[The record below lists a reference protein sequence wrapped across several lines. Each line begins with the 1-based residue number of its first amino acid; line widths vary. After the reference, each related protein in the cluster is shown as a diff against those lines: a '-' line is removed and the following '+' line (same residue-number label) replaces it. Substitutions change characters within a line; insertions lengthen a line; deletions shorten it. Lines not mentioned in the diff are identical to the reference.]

1 MTTPRVA
8 ILGMFLE
15 SNKFSETIDGNG
27 FRRQLY
33 LAGDAISLDARS
45 INPRIMKEYV
55 GFYSGM
61 DQRGIWE
68 PVPILVAGYGAGGA
82 VDHGFFMETL
92 AEIEALLAK
101 AGKLD
106 AVYIGNHGA
115 MITTEEQ
122 DADGVFYQNIRR
134 MVGDDVPIVVTLD
147 PHGNVS
153 DRMTDSVDI
162 AISYITDPHID
173 HADRG
178 AEVAGLLH
186 ELWDGM
192 TPHMVTV
199 RLPIVPPNVA
209 TFTGSGAFG
218 EMVDMGQSRL
228 RPEICNVSI
237 LGGFAFS
244 DTWKNGLTIMVT
256 GRNEVGHAHA
266 LAKELANYAWANR
279 ERFICEAE
287 PIDTAVARIVATGRD
302 PSLPPSIYSDLG
314 DNCGAGGPSCTTWM
328 LEAVHKAG
336 AEGTLIMN
344 FYDPILA
351 AEAHEKGVGATF
363 TATFHGDD
371 WGDAGQK
378 NHIAEAKVLALHE
391 GTVIGRHGIV
401 IGKTLNPG
409 PMALLDLGGVQVVLV
424 SHRVVGND
432 PIYAES
438 LGVDLSKV
446 RSIVVK
452 VRSSFPVGFDEFV
465 TAENIHFV
473 DTPGRTSPML
483 KRMPFENLPRPVYP
497 LDSGFTW
504 ENPL

>member
-15 SNKFSETIDGNG
+15 SNRFAMTMGAERFKQSVHFS
-27 FRRQLY
+27 
-33 LAGDAISLDARS
+33 GDDITCDARS
-45 INPRIMKEYV
+45 DSPRIMKEYV
-55 GFYSGM
+55 GFYAGM
-61 DQRGIWE
+61 DSRGDWE
-68 PVPILVAGYGAGGA
+68 PVPILVSGCGAGGA
-82 VDHGFFMETL
+82 ADHGFFREVLGEIEHRL
-92 AEIEALLAK
+92 AE
-101 AGKLD
+101 AGPLD
-106 AVYIGNHGA
+106 GVYIGNHGA

-122 DADGVFYQNIRR
+122 DADGVFFSEIRR
-134 MVGDDVPIVVTLD
+134 MVGDDVPIVATLD

-153 DRMTDSVDI
+153 DRMVESVDI
-162 AISYITDPHID
+162 VISYITDPHVD

-192 TPHMVTV
+192 TPHVVTV

-218 EMVDMGQSRL
+218 EMVDMGQSQL
-228 RPEICNVSI
+228 QPEIANVSI

-244 DTWKNGLTIMVT
+244 DTWKNGLFIMVT
-256 GRNEVGHAHA
+256 GRNEEGPAHE
-266 LAKELANYAWANR
+266 LARNLANYGWANR

-287 PIDTAVARIVATGRD
+287 SMEGAVARIVKTGQD

-314 DNCGAGGPSCTTWM
+314 DNCGAGGPACTTWM

-336 AEGTLIMN
+336 AGGVLIMN
-344 FYDPILA
+344 FCDPELA
-351 AEAHEKGVGATF
+351 AEAHEKGAGATF

-371 WGDAGQK
+371 WGDEGQK
-378 NHIAEAKVLALHE
+378 NYIAEAKILALYDD
-391 GTVIGRHGIV
+391 TVVGRHGIV
-401 IGKTLNPG
+401 KGKTIYPG
-409 PMALLDLGGVQVVLV
+409 PMALLDIGGVQVLLI
-424 SHRVVGND
+424 SRRVVGND

-438 LGVDLSKV
+438 LGVDLSTV

-452 VRSSFPVGFDEFV
+452 VRSSFPVGFDEFI

-483 KRMPFENLPRPVYP
+483 SRMPFENLPRPVYP
-497 LDSGFTW
+497 LDSGFAW
-504 ENPL
+504 NNPL